1 MPEAVHRRPL
11 ESLRSSCA
19 REARRGVFLWLLV
32 TMSLGCAHAPPR
44 DTSTPLRWG
53 STSAQVITTGIYV
66 GGLLGVW
73 AIGEPET
80 PRWSRSNRFDTAMTD
95 ALGRGEGARHALG
108 LTSDLLVVTAMAY
121 PLLVEDLGLVLLR
134 DRRSRLA
141 GQLVAIDA
149 QAFAL
154 SGLVVGVTKV
164 ASARQRPYAEALGC
178 AADPSQPGC
187 LDDRNM
193 SFMSGHSA
201 LAFTGAG
208 LACFHQQQIDRLY
221 PSFAATVS
229 VCASGMALA
238 TVTAS
243 LRVMAEKHWTSDVL
257 VGAGVGLLAGWLLPH
272 LSHRR
277 SILTVEGDA
286 AQASFAPFWDER
298 GTLGVQATGSF

>member
-1 MPEAVHRRPL
+1 MPDDVLHRPRDSRPYL
-11 ESLRSSCA
+11 RLRALGRAAALSL
-19 REARRGVFLWLLV
+19 LLAA
-32 TMSLGCAHAPPR
+32 SGCAHAAPAETT
-44 DTSTPLRWG
+44 TSLRWG
-53 STSAQVITTGIYV
+53 STPAQVVTTGLYV

-73 AIGEPET
+73 AIGEPEQ
-80 PRWSRSNRFDTAMTD
+80 PRWSRPNRFDAGLTD
-95 ALGRGEGARHALG
+95 ALGRGEGPRHALG
-108 LTSDLLVVTAMAY
+108 LTSDLLVVAAIAY
-121 PLLVEDLGLVLLR
+121 PVLVEDLGLVLFGH
-134 DRRSRLA
+134 DDPRLA
-141 GQLVAIDA
+141 GRLVAIDA

-164 ASARQRPYAEALGC
+164 ASARQRPYADALGC
-178 AADPSQPGC
+178 AADPAQPGC

-221 PSFAATVS
+221 PSLAATVG

-272 LSHRR
+272 LSHGRP
-277 SILTVEGDA
+277 ILSVGGDA
-286 AQASFAPFWDER
+286 ARASFAPLWGER
-298 GTLGVQATGSF
+298 GELGVQVTGTF